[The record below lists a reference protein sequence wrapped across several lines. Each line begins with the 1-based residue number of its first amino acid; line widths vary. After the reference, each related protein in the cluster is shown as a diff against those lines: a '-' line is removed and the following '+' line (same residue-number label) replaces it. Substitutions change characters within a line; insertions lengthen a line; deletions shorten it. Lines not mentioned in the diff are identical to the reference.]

1 MSHCECGEQEEER
14 DEGMRQ
20 RGRRGGEEAE
30 KPMLDKDLRN
40 RFFFLTE
47 DLSPYLSNSLK

>member
-1 MSHCECGEQEEER
+1 MSHCECGEREEER
-14 DEGMRQ
+14 DEGMRQRGQ

-40 RFFFLTE
+40 RFFFF
-47 DLSPYLSNSLK
+47 